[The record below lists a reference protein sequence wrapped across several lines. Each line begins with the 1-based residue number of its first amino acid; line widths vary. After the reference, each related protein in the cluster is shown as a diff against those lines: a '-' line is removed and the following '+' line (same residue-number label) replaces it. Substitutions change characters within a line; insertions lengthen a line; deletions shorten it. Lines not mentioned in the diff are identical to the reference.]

1 MNIYRIVILV
11 TLLIRYFL
19 DLISEYLYLRSSTP
33 ALPAEVSDVYD
44 PEKYRLSVE
53 YMKARSRFHIVES
66 TFNVVVIL
74 AFWFSGGFNWL
85 DNVVRSFHLYTI
97 GTGLLY
103 IAILMLANSILILP
117 FSIYSTFVIEQKFGF
132 NRTTV
137 RTYVADQIK
146 RLVLMFVIGM
156 PLLAVILW
164 FFETAG
170 KMAWFYCWIISVGFL
185 LVVQFVAPV
194 WIMPLFNKFTPL
206 PVGNLRKAIQ
216 DYARSVNF
224 SFKDIFV
231 MDGSRRSTKA
241 NAFFTG
247 FGNNK
252 RIALF
257 DTLVSDNTVPQVVA
271 VLAHEVGHY
280 KLKHI
285 QKQMLLG
292 FLQLGIL
299 FFVLSIFIDNR
310 ELFEAF
316 YMEHTS
322 VYAGLLFFAM
332 LYDPISLIL
341 SVIMNYFS
349 RKNELEADRYAVE
362 TTNEEEPLIGAL
374 KNLHSKNLANL
385 TPHPV
390 HVLLHHSHP
399 PLLKRI
405 QEIRSRRGN
414 QATA

>member
-1 MNIYRIVILV
+1 MNIYRVVILA
-11 TLLIRYFL
+11 TLVVRYLL
-19 DLISEYLYLRSSTP
+19 DLISEYLSLRST
-33 ALPAEVSDVYD
+33 ATTLPAEVSDVYD
-44 PEKYRLSVE
+44 PEEYRRSVE

-66 TFNVVVIL
+66 TFTFIL
-74 AFWFSGGFNWL
+74 ILLFWFSGGFNWL
-85 DNVVRSFHLYTI
+85 DNFVRSFHFSTI
-97 GTGLLY
+97 VSGLLY
-103 IAILMLANSILILP
+103 IGILLIANSFLALP
-117 FSIYSTFVIEQKFGF
+117 FSIYSIFVIEQKFGF
-132 NRTTV
+132 NRTTIG
-137 RTYVADQIK
+137 TYVADQLK
-146 RLVLMFVIGM
+146 KLLLMFLIGM
-156 PLLAVILW
+156 PLLAIILW

-170 KMAWFYCWIISVGFL
+170 DRAWLYCWIISVGFV
-185 LVVQFVAPV
+185 LVGHFVAPV

-206 PVGNLRKAIQ
+206 PEGSLRKAIQ

-224 SFKDIFV
+224 SFRDIFV

-257 DTLVSDNTVPQVVA
+257 DTLVSNNTVPQVVA
-271 VLAHEVGHY
+271 VLAHEVAHY
-280 KLKHI
+280 KLRHI
-285 QKQMLLG
+285 QKQMLLS

-299 FFVLSIFIDNR
+299 FYVLSIFIDNR
-310 ELFEAF
+310 KLFEAF

-322 VYAGLLFFAM
+322 VYAGLLFFGM
-332 LYDPISLIL
+332 LYEPISMIL

-374 KNLHSKNLANL
+374 KNLHNKNLANL

-390 HVLLHHSHP
+390 NVTLHHSHP
-399 PLLKRI
+399 PLLRRI
-405 QEIRSRRGN
+405 QEIRSWRKN
-414 QATA
+414 QVSA

>member
-1 MNIYRIVILV
+1 MNIYRVVILV

-19 DLISEYLYLRSSTP
+19 DLLSEYLYLRSSTP
-33 ALPAEVSDVYD
+33 ALPIEVKDVYD

-66 TFNVVVIL
+66 TFSLVLIL

-85 DNVVRSFHLYTI
+85 DNVVRSFHLNTNV
-97 GTGLLY
+97 TGLLY
-103 IAILMLANSILILP
+103 IGILMLANSLLILP

-170 KMAWFYCWIISVGFL
+170 KMAWLYCWLISVGFL

-194 WIMPLFNKFTPL
+194 WIMPFFNKFTTL
-206 PVGNLRKAIQ
+206 PEGNLRKAIQ

-257 DTLVSDNTVPQVVA
+257 DTLISDNTVPQVVA

-285 QKQMLLG
+285 QRQMLLG

-310 ELFEAF
+310 KLFEAF

-322 VYAGLLFFAM
+322 VYAGLLFFGM
-332 LYDPISLIL
+332 LYEPISMIL

-362 TTNEEEPLIGAL
+362 TTNEEESLIGAL
-374 KNLHSKNLANL
+374 KNLHNKNLANL

-390 HVLLHHSHP
+390 NVLLHHSHP